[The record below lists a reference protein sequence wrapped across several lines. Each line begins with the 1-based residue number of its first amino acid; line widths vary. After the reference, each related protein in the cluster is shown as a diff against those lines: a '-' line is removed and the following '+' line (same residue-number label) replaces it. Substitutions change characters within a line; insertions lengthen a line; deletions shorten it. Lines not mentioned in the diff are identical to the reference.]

1 MTPSSRTKKIPVTCD
16 PHGHLERRPLA
27 ELTPFQGGLKDLD
40 DARYAKLKASILA
53 EGFMAPVFVWKD
65 LILDGHQR
73 TTVLEREGWDVE
85 GDVPVVEIEAD
96 DEADAAR
103 KLLKLTSAYGKPQ
116 PEGVFDFMQTHDLDL
131 GDFADVDLPEFDQG
145 ALEELFGEGTG
156 DPYDLNTSTGALA
169 ERFGVVP
176 FSVLDERQGYWQQ
189 RKAAWMALGIQSE
202 LGRGENLLNFS
213 EQVKLKKRAALSPGG
228 GGPGKS
234 SVWMGKEDATSVG
247 GNGRLT
253 YTTGKERRDP
263 VSKMFVE
270 SAPSGT
276 SIFDP
281 VLCELAYRWFCP
293 PGGMVLDPFAG
304 GSVRGFVAAWTGR
317 NYSGIDLSEGQLAA
331 NRVQWEENVTQ
342 HGASKDRPAPK
353 WTVGDSSKVLLESDE
368 PVDFVFSC
376 PPYADL
382 EKYSDDERD
391 LSTMSYDDFLE
402 AYRAIIA
409 AACARLREDRF
420 ACFVVGDLRAGKHG
434 AYRGFVCDTVAAF
447 RDAGLIFYNDAV
459 LVTMVGSLA
468 LRVGRQFSGYRK
480 LGKTH
485 QNVLVFCKGDP
496 GAATEAVGDV
506 EFGEVDE
513 GGVVPDMEGVGEL

>member
-1 MTPSSRTKKIPVTCD
+1 
-16 PHGHLERRPLA
+16 
-27 ELTPFQGGLKDLD
+27 
-40 DARYAKLKASILA
+40 
-53 EGFMAPVFVWKD
+53 
-65 LILDGHQR
+65 
-73 TTVLEREGWDVE
+73 
-85 GDVPVVEIEAD
+85 
-96 DEADAAR
+96 
-103 KLLKLTSAYGKPQ
+103 
-116 PEGVFDFMQTHDLDL
+116 
-131 GDFADVDLPEFDQG
+131 
-145 ALEELFGEGTG
+145 
-156 DPYDLNTSTGALA
+156 
-169 ERFGVVP
+169 
-176 FSVLDERQGYWQQ
+176 
-189 RKAAWMALGIQSE
+189 
-202 LGRGENLLNFS
+202 
-213 EQVKLKKRAALSPGG
+213 
-228 GGPGKS
+228 
-234 SVWMGKEDATSVG
+234 
-247 GNGRLT
+247 
-253 YTTGKERRDP
+253 
-263 VSKMFVE
+263 
-270 SAPSGT
+270 
-276 SIFDP
+276 
-281 VLCELAYRWFCP
+281 
-293 PGGMVLDPFAG
+293 
-304 GSVRGFVAAWTGR
+304 
-317 NYSGIDLSEGQLAA
+317 
-331 NRVQWEENVTQ
+331 
-342 HGASKDRPAPK
+342 
-353 WTVGDSSKVLLESDE
+353 VLLESDE